1 MKIKC
6 IYASTD
12 RSSDAFYLSGITV
25 PDGFLSLLIG
35 RRKIAVVSQLEYAR
49 VKAHSKFS
57 EVYEINALRKE
68 VGNKMNLEP
77 SRIGV
82 PEIISYFQKSVR
94 AESVLIP
101 YDFPSGLS
109 HCLQSLKLP
118 IECSDEPFLEERA
131 VKNKSEIAHIR
142 AANKAIVCGFDVA
155 KSALAHAKIKN
166 KKLYL
171 DGTLLTSER
180 LRDAIDLAVF
190 ERGFIAQSTIV
201 ACGNQACD
209 PHQVGAGPLKANE
222 LIIIDIFP
230 RCKKSGYYGDMTRT
244 FLKGVASD
252 EQKALVSAVKNAQ
265 NEAFSKIK
273 QRVKGSTVHASVVA
287 SFEKQGY
294 HTGQDLKKDFFY
306 GFIHSTGHGLG
317 LDIHE
322 SPSLSPKGTYL
333 KAGHV
338 ITVEPGLYYPNVG
351 ACRIEDVVLVTQ
363 TGYQKLSKYPY
374 EWLIR

>member
-244 FLKGVASD
+244 FLT
-252 EQKALVSAVKNAQ
+252 VSY
-265 NEAFSKIK
+265 
-273 QRVKGSTVHASVVA
+273 THL
-287 SFEKQGY
+287 
-294 HTGQDLKKDFFY
+294 TLP
-306 GFIHSTGHGLG
+306 T
-317 LDIHE
+317 
-322 SPSLSPKGTYL
+322 T
-333 KAGHV
+333 
-338 ITVEPGLYYPNVG
+338 
-351 ACRIEDVVLVTQ
+351 
-363 TGYQKLSKYPY
+363 
-374 EWLIR
+374 